1 MPFYKKEKRKHYKY
15 SLKCGE
21 EEIYGTT
28 DDPRRTL
35 TSIWKLYTFCKKK
48 ACVDLGKKNKPEELC
63 VYEDDNSQITYKF
76 KEKEITKEQFKQIL
90 NEYQKYDNGNRKR
103 LREQ

>member
-1 MPFYKKEKRKHYKY
+1 MPFYRKKTKKQYKY

-35 TSIWKLYTFCKKK
+35 TSIWKVYRFCKKK
-48 ACVDLGKKNKPEELC
+48 ACVE
-63 VYEDDNSQITYKF
+63 
-76 KEKEITKEQFKQIL
+76 
-90 NEYQKYDNGNRKR
+90 
-103 LREQ
+103 